1 MRLNYNLRIPARLPQ
16 REPVPFQEV
25 LPLRLKKAVSGKG
38 DRTSDVACLYEM
50 SILFACFKNN
60 DFNQALCS
68 KEINNFQSCYKNYMS
83 KKNKKKDQEQQGILV
98 PGEKKLTSKQVN
110 VLLRKFPPN

>member
-1 MRLNYNLRIPARLPQ
+1 MYILQSICITL
-16 REPVPFQEV
+16 
-25 LPLRLKKAVSGKG
+25 LKIKFIIFALLFLF
-38 DRTSDVACLYEM
+38 TDVACLYEM